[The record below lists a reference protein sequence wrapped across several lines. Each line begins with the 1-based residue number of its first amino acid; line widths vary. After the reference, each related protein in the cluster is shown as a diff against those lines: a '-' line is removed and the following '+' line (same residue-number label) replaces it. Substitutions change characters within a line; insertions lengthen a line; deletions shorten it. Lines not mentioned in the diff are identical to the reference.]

1 MIRDQ
6 QMELHRMWT
15 EQCDAMTGIRAA
27 FGTQQALNYLI
38 GEKFLD
44 FIEAAGSSDD
54 FRGELLAFAA
64 RIRTLFEPQQLAAY
78 LASIDDSRITKDSSI
93 VRCASDDKLVARAW
107 EQLSRDV

>member
-1 MIRDQ
+1 
-6 QMELHRMWT
+6 MWT
-15 EQCDAMTGIRAA
+15 EQCDATTGIRAA

-44 FIEAAGSSDD
+44 FIEAAESSDD
-54 FRGELLAFAA
+54 FRGEFLAFAA
-64 RIRTLFEPQQLAAY
+64 RIKTLFQPQQLAAY
-78 LASIDDSRITKDSSI
+78 LARVEDSGITKNSSI